1 MDNDQ
6 LKDLAKPLVVQQDIE
21 KKADQKLSE
30 ISSHIDNINTKNNDQ
45 KNELDDLELQLQTLL
60 GDDTQS
66 VETEN
71 NNLAAM
77 ALADLFLE
85 TDEIEVEQV
94 EMLDTVLT
102 DESDDWATFKQR
114 YAEYAERQN
123 LEINDDPFTQLMT
136 ESQKIAFQER
146 IQEEFGLNKAPVMDK
161 YDYFLG
167 AFSGVITG
175 LIDILFVGNVL
186 NRGGSP
192 LREWTDKS
200 TDKVVENFGQFVS
213 KYAPKGRI
221 SPSESKTGIEKWID
235 YLERRFNVPY
245 DARYGTDLVGGKNV
259 SMNLYNHHLK
269 SLAHSPDIIG
279 LFFSILDQFNGTT
292 SLIDDGRLISL
303 KTKTEKAKNFELQGH
318 NVITKLICG
327 VVNWFGHLMSDIAG
341 SASTRGDG
349 GRGAGIP
356 APFYSLIQNMNF
368 GETDFSK
375 SGSRNFAEF
384 AEELFT
390 SGYDLR
396 AVTTQALPVAL
407 NELLTRFFW
416 AVKRVFYHKE
426 SMSKLIT
433 NGQSPELRRMLLTSY
448 GTFVTI
454 DGVDATGRAFIK
466 DGAPQNPKFWIDLF
480 GTLNLVGW
488 SRFGM
493 IAFQEVYVKLNP
505 DAVDV
510 VRMDDEIN
518 REWARLYANQ
528 S

>member
-45 KNELDDLELQLQTLL
+45 KNELDDLELQLQALL
-60 GDDTQS
+60 GDDKQS

-102 DESDDWATFKQR
+102 DEGDDWATFKQR

-186 NRGGSP
+186 NGGGSP

-200 TDKVVENFGQFVS
+200 TDKVVENFGKFVS
-213 KYAPKGRI
+213 KYAPK
-221 SPSESKTGIEKWID
+221 EGIKPPKGEGSTARWIK
-235 YLERRFNVPY
+235 YLEDRFGVPY
-245 DARYGTDLVGGKNV
+245 DARYGSDLANGENV
-259 SMNLYNHHLK
+259 SMNPFNHHLK
-269 SLAHSPDIIG
+269 SLAHSPDIVG

-292 SLIDDGRLISL
+292 TLIDSGRLISL
-303 KTKTEKAKNFELQGH
+303 RTDTDKAESFELQGH
-318 NVITKLICG
+318 NIITKLICG
-327 VVNWFGHLMSDIAG
+327 VANWFGHLMSDVAG
-341 SASTRGDG
+341 SSSAK

-375 SGSRNFAEF
+375 HGSRNFAEF
-384 AEELFT
+384 AEKLFT
-390 SGYDLR
+390 EGYDLR
-396 AVTTQALPVAL
+396 AVTTQAIPVAL

-426 SMSKLIT
+426 SMSKLLT
-433 NGQSPELRRMLLTSY
+433 NAQSPELRRMLLTSY

-528 S
+528 A

>member
-1 MDNDQ
+1 MNNDQ
-6 LKDLAKPLVVQQDIE
+6 LMNLAKPLVAQQDVE
-21 KKADQKLSE
+21 KKSDQKLSE
-30 ISSHIDNINTKNNDQ
+30 ILGHIDNINIKNSDQ
-45 KNELDDLELQLQTLL
+45 NNELDNLELQLQALL
-60 GDDTQS
+60 GDVKQTT
-66 VETEN
+66 ETED
-71 NNLAAM
+71 NNLAVM
-77 ALADLFLE
+77 ALEDLLLE
-85 TDEIEVEQV
+85 TDKIEVEQV
-94 EMLDTVLT
+94 EILDTVLT
-102 DESDDWATFKQR
+102 DEREDWTTFKQR
-114 YAEYAERQN
+114 YEEYAQRQN
-123 LEINDDPFTQLMT
+123 LAINEDPFTQLMT

-146 IQEEFGLNKAPVMDK
+146 IQEEFGLNKVPIMDK

-186 NRGGSP
+186 NGGGSP

-200 TDKVVENFGQFVS
+200 TDKVVENFGHFVS
-213 KYAPKGRI
+213 KYAPKGKI
-221 SPSESKTGIEKWID
+221 TPSDSLTGVEKWID

-259 SMNLYNHHLK
+259 SMDTKDHHLK

-292 SLIDDGRLISL
+292 SLIDGGRLITL
-303 KTKTEKAKNFELQGH
+303 KTNTKKAKNFELQGH
-318 NVITKLICG
+318 NVVTKLICG

-341 SASTRGDG
+341 SSGAK

-368 GETDFSK
+368 GETDLSK
-375 SGSRNFAEF
+375 DSSRNFAEF
-384 AEELFT
+384 SEILFT
-390 SGYDLR
+390 EGYDLR
-396 AVTTQALPVAL
+396 AVTTQAMPVAL

-426 SMSKLIT
+426 NMADLLK
-433 NGQSPELRRMLLTSY
+433 NGRTPELRRMLLTSY

-454 DGVDATGRAFIK
+454 DGIDATGRAFIK
-466 DGAPQNPKFWIDLF
+466 GGAPQNPKFWVALF

-510 VRMDDEIN
+510 VRMDGEIN
-518 REWARLYANQ
+518 REWSRLY
-528 S
+528 SSKL